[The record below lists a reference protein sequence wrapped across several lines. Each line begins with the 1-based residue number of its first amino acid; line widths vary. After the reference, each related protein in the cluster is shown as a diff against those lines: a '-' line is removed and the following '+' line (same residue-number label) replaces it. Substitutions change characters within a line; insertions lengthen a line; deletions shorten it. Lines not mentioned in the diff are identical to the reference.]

1 MPISTEMIFAS
12 AERYA
17 EVNKIE
23 EEKVFKKLTKK
34 GKLPPLKESQITT
47 QYKAEDIAYK
57 VLQTMLD
64 DGITTYQELEEQHHE
79 AQKAYFLCPINI
91 VVLNALMITALTDN
105 DIQRWLAKGIKLA
118 ESIFDD
124 AYEAENKGHYWG
136 LNATR
141 PYIRMLETK
150 FNCLVANGKK
160 KKLLQ

>member
-105 DIQRWLAKGIKLA
+105 DTQRWLAKGIKLA